1 MIGPADR
8 EIEVAAARSRE
19 RVRVRMWV
27 CGDIVRLFRRP
38 QAWQCEVLA
47 AKMADVTDA
56 EKPVTH
62 ASSKDEKGTH

>member
-8 EIEVAAARSRE
+8 EIEAAAARSRE

-27 CGDIVRLFRRP
+27 CADIARKFP
-38 QAWQCEVLA
+38 GAQAWQCKVFA

-56 EKPVTH
+56 DELVTEP
-62 ASSKDEKGTH
+62 SLKDVKGAR